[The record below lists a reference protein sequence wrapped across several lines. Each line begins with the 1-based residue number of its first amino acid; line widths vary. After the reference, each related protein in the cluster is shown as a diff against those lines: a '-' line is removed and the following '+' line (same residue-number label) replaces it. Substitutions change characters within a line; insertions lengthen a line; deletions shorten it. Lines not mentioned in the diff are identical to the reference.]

1 MLEKHIFKHKDGG
14 ICEVY
19 TPKAIERLRNN
30 KDYSE
35 VKPKAKEVVKEE
47 VKDDKKIEANEK

>member
-30 KDYSE
+30 KNYTE
-35 VKPKAKEVVKEE
+35 VKAEKKAE
-47 VKDDKKIEANEK
+47 VKVEKKTTEEK